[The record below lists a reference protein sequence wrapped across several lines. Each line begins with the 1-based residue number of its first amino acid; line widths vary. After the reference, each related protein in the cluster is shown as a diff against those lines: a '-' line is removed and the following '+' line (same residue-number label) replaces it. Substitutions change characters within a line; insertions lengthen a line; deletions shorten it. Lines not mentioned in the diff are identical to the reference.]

1 MDCERFKKKLNCFGL
16 KYHCNICGSWV
27 SDMKPGGGKFEF
39 FRKNEVIG
47 AGYREHV
54 VCPVCG
60 STDRNRFVDF
70 CIRKYTSIYNDRC
83 YVLHFAPEYE
93 LSKKIRRN
101 TKCSYISGDILKG
114 RADRIVD
121 IENICFEDNSFD
133 YVICNYVLQYVDDE
147 KAIKEM
153 MRVLKPNGKMIL
165 SVPIGVC
172 FDRTIDFVNGKRIG
186 QSLHKRIYGMDARK
200 RFEKLS
206 GGRCV
211 KKVQC
216 DVKRLNIYGLLNK
229 DTVFIVGEE

>member
-16 KYHCNICGSWV
+16 KYYCNICGSWV
-27 SDMKPGGGKFEF
+27 RNMQSAGGRESF
-39 FRKNEVIG
+39 FRENVVIG

-121 IENICFEDNSFD
+121 IENIYFEDNSFD
-133 YVICNYVLQYVDDE
+133 YVICNYVLQYVDDK
-147 KAIKEM
+147 KAIEEM
-153 MRVLKPNGKMIL
+153 KRVLKPNGMIIV
-165 SVPIGVC
+165 SMPIGRNLDKTVE
-172 FDRTIDFVNGKRIG
+172 FVPEKRIG
-186 QSLHKRIYGMDARK
+186 KSAYKRFYGMDTKCRL
-200 RFEKLS
+200 EKLS
-206 GGRCV
+206 GLHVNKIECRVGRH
-211 KKVQC
+211 
-216 DVKRLNIYGLLNK
+216 NTNGLLDL
-229 DTVFIVGEE
+229 DTVFIIRGE